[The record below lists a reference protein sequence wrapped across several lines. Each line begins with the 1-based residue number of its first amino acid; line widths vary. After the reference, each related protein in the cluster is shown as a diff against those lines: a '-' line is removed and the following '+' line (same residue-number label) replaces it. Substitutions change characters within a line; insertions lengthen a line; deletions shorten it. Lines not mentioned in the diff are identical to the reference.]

1 MYEYLLSTKLATFLV
16 ALGLSLLV
24 ATLCRRPALG
34 LRVMLFNYG
43 PSFAASFFIVGL
55 FYEDVRS
62 YLDLMAGFL
71 LEFVILFFYTRLF
84 SDVWTDNSSVD
95 IKVVDFWIRNTA
107 IIQAL
112 ILLSLATQE
121 GFGLF
126 SESSRISFL
135 DNNSANKYFVY
146 LGLIISTIQIGLL
159 SRRLSE
165 SGTFGLAG
173 YACIIVAIATSV
185 VSGSKGGVF
194 LWLICVFAITR
205 NSIIGSKISY
215 RMIVFGVSALIGVIY
230 FAAVLVSQSLSIS
243 LMDFFEL
250 SFSRFFLNNDARAL
264 ATDLTTRHSD
274 LFTFFSS
281 SFRGLFAKIGYVPS
295 DPPIG
300 VELYERYFGGSGG
313 NGANAS
319 LVALII
325 YYVPAGFSLHF
336 SLLASMSVCCLYLL
350 AALARERSRS
360 PLARTAISL
369 LAMLLIQTFSQDFLA
384 FQVILP
390 FVAVLLFWFAMA
402 HRITLFSAGYSQK

>member
-16 ALGLSLLV
+16 ALGLSLLA

-112 ILLSLATQE
+112 ILLSLVTQD

-194 LWLICVFAITR
+194 LWLICVFAMTR
-205 NSIIGSKISY
+205 SSIIGSKISY
-215 RMIVFGVSALIGVIY
+215 RMIVFGVSALIGVIC

-274 LFTFFSS
+274 LFTFFAS
-281 SFRGLFAKIGYVPS
+281 SFRGLFAKIGYVPT

-313 NGANAS
+313 SGANAS

-336 SLLASMSVCCLYLL
+336 SLLASMSVWCLYLL

-390 FVAVLLFWFAMA
+390 FVVVLLLWFAMA
-402 HRITLFSAGYSQK
+402 HRITLFSAGYLQK